1 MILTQHFTL
10 AELTKSETAIRK
22 GIVNTPDEQAITN
35 LTIGVQ
41 HNTGARP
48 GTLRYSVLTKQW
60 LPMLGTEPCHW
71 VVGQLSTCRG

>member
-35 LTIGVQ
+35 LTLVCNII
-41 HNTGARP
+41 
-48 GTLRYSVLTKQW
+48 L
-60 LPMLGTEPCHW
+60 EPVREHYGHQTVASDAW
-71 VVGQLSTCRG
+71 N